1 MELHLSIIG
10 VMFVV
15 LAVAH
20 VGFPRYFRW
29 STELP
34 RLSVINREMMVIHFV
49 FIAII
54 LLLMGLL
61 CLTSASD
68 LVHTELGRRVSLGM
82 GIFWLVRLAVQFFG
96 YSSTLWRGKMFET
109 SIHIVFALSW
119 AYFSVVFLLIA
130 LH

>member
-49 FIAII
+49 FIAIV

-61 CLTSASD
+61 CLTSARD

-96 YSSTLWRGKMFET
+96 YSSTLWRGKRFET